1 MNTGAPGQKSKLV
14 ESFLLLSLFRLPLR
28 PPSAW
33 PANRCVRLCSR
44 ARRAEPRGC
53 GDSGG
58 TPGHPRAPTAPH
70 PPTETRNFS
79 IPGQS
84 LCMKPEGS
92 SALPCFHP
100 VLARSCPCR
109 FQDIPGQSRGCRGAP
124 RPQPRWLSR
133 RECPARRSAP
143 VRPEH
148 TWAHRLCPA
157 ASPEPRVPPG
167 AAGSLLCAADS
178 LIYSHCFPNALAS
191 RDKTLRRAGCSLLP
205 ILPPN

>member
-84 LCMKPEGS
+84 LCVKPEGS
-92 SALPCFHP
+92 SARPCFHP

-109 FQDIPGQSRGCRGAP
+109 FQDTPGQSRRCRGAP
-124 RPQPRWLSR
+124 RPPAPLALPEGMPCSPICSR
-133 RECPARRSAP
+133 PTRAHLGTPAVSRSIPGAP
-143 VRPEH
+143 
-148 TWAHRLCPA
+148 
-157 ASPEPRVPPG
+157 SPPG
-167 AAGSLLCAADS
+167 GGGVAALC
-178 LIYSHCFPNALAS
+178 
-191 RDKTLRRAGCSLLP
+191 R
-205 ILPPN
+205 